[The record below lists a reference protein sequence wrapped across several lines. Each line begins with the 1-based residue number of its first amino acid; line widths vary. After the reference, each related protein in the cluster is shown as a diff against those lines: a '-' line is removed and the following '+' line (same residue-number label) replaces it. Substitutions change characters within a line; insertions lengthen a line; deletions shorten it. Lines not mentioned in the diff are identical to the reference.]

1 MKTQGPVRHSAGWA
15 KLRSDCRCLPEPSLE
30 ISMTLLLTAS
40 ANKADQTAEPLLI
53 SLCGSRDHSWQLCSE
68 GEYSCGS
75 SQQDDIR
82 LNISGIQAAH
92 CRLIYRGGQLQVR
105 RERGRIWV
113 HELPVAGEARICEGD
128 VVSLGGVALRF
139 EGVVTAWVR
148 SGRRIDLNP
157 APESLESATPIVQ
170 FIGNSGVPFSRRA
183 SLFAAQSP
191 KPATTE
197 ANSTLQHSAIGTEYS
212 NAAKPD
218 IEASLRRRE
227 QELQKSEAAISRI
240 LDELEQTRGKQRE
253 AQLQLDEQSAENR
266 LTADILQKKLAE
278 LNGEFAASRQAAE
291 LRRHELNELQTRLET
306 REQELAGLRQE
317 LSARQLE
324 LDNSYALYTA
334 SVTNLA
340 KRQREL
346 QSAEQQLA
354 QHRLAFDAR
363 ERELSQLQQQLNS
376 RQLELEN
383 SHSQFTASASEL
395 AKRQRELQS
404 AEQQL
409 AQHRSALDTRERELI
424 RLRQQL
430 TARQLELENSQSQL
444 TASAGELASRQHEL
458 QSGEQQ
464 LAQHRVALD
473 ARERELIQ
481 LQQQLTARQLELENS
496 QSQFTASA
504 GELASRQH
512 ELQAAE
518 EQLTQRR
525 LELDARDRE
534 LSRLQQELSN
544 RQLQVANSQSQ
555 FTASASELASR
566 QHELQAAE
574 EQLTQRRLE
583 LDARDRELSRLQQEL
598 SNRQLEVA
606 NSQSQFTASAGEL
619 ASRQHELQAAEEQLT
634 QRRLEL
640 DARDR
645 ELSRLQQE
653 LSNRQLEVANSQPQF
668 TASAGELASCQ
679 HALDAAE
686 QRLTQ
691 RRQQLESQEQELT
704 RLRQELAGL
713 RRELTTD
720 RQSQGVSL
728 AEVSTLQARL
738 ADAENGLRERESLIR
753 EMYARLAGRDFP
765 SSHGDDTSIQL
776 AKPAQVTSPT
786 PSCSRTPDDSSAC
799 SVVSNE
805 DAIVG
810 PAAAISAPATDVLPY
825 GEAPAE
831 DVITSDP
838 VVEPQQEL
846 SWQSPISPPIDRP
859 TVPMYL
865 PAGLLS
871 EDLMDLLEPEVPQR
885 SLVTPPCEM
894 TFQPNPSDQQ
904 TGPMMYLQ
912 DSSED
917 ERGGSDDENGTEL
930 VAALAPAEEAAR
942 SYVTQLVSSQATRR
956 SSTAQS
962 ADTGRS
968 SDSLY
973 ADRVVHQLR
982 HNREKPKPAT
992 PRPAVSY
999 IEQFLTGTRKLWE
1012 TDTEEVEE
1020 SAVAAQTLPVESTVV
1035 AGMSEPRQK
1044 VDVPRIRREME
1055 SFREV
1060 ASQAATQA
1068 VVTHSLKKS
1077 RGGLLPR
1084 AGLVSVFMVST
1095 VLLSRGPMQLG
1106 RVYPPVLWVNLV
1118 LLFLSALELARKM
1131 TQVMWMSFTAPR
1143 VVSHE
1148 ARLPVATAASGQ
1160 AAPLANP
1167 NEAPEQPL
1175 F

>member
-1 MKTQGPVRHSAGWA
+1 M
-15 KLRSDCRCLPEPSLE
+15 
-30 ISMTLLLTAS
+30 
-40 ANKADQTAEPLLI
+40 
-53 SLCGSRDHSWQLCSE
+53 
-68 GEYSCGS
+68 
-75 SQQDDIR
+75 
-82 LNISGIQAAH
+82 
-92 CRLIYRGGQLQVR
+92 
-105 RERGRIWV
+105 
-113 HELPVAGEARICEGD
+113 
-128 VVSLGGVALRF
+128 
-139 EGVVTAWVR
+139 
-148 SGRRIDLNP
+148 
-157 APESLESATPIVQ
+157 
-170 FIGNSGVPFSRRA
+170 
-183 SLFAAQSP
+183 
-191 KPATTE
+191 
-197 ANSTLQHSAIGTEYS
+197 
-212 NAAKPD
+212 
-218 IEASLRRRE
+218 
-227 QELQKSEAAISRI
+227 
-240 LDELEQTRGKQRE
+240 
-253 AQLQLDEQSAENR
+253 
-266 LTADILQKKLAE
+266 
-278 LNGEFAASRQAAE
+278 
-291 LRRHELNELQTRLET
+291 
-306 REQELAGLRQE
+306 
-317 LSARQLE
+317 
-324 LDNSYALYTA
+324 
-334 SVTNLA
+334 
-340 KRQREL
+340 
-346 QSAEQQLA
+346 
-354 QHRLAFDAR
+354 
-363 ERELSQLQQQLNS
+363 
-376 RQLELEN
+376 
-383 SHSQFTASASEL
+383 
-395 AKRQRELQS
+395 
-404 AEQQL
+404 
-409 AQHRSALDTRERELI
+409 
-424 RLRQQL
+424 
-430 TARQLELENSQSQL
+430 
-444 TASAGELASRQHEL
+444 
-458 QSGEQQ
+458 
-464 LAQHRVALD
+464 
-473 ARERELIQ
+473 
-481 LQQQLTARQLELENS
+481 
-496 QSQFTASA
+496 
-504 GELASRQH
+504 
-512 ELQAAE
+512 
-518 EQLTQRR
+518 
-525 LELDARDRE
+525 
-534 LSRLQQELSN
+534 
-544 RQLQVANSQSQ
+544 
-555 FTASASELASR
+555 
-566 QHELQAAE
+566 
-574 EQLTQRRLE
+574 
-583 LDARDRELSRLQQEL
+583 
-598 SNRQLEVA
+598 
-606 NSQSQFTASAGEL
+606 
-619 ASRQHELQAAEEQLT
+619 
-634 QRRLEL
+634 
-640 DARDR
+640 
-645 ELSRLQQE
+645 
-653 LSNRQLEVANSQPQF
+653 
-668 TASAGELASCQ
+668 
-679 HALDAAE
+679 
-686 QRLTQ
+686 
-691 RRQQLESQEQELT
+691 
-704 RLRQELAGL
+704 
-713 RRELTTD
+713 
-720 RQSQGVSL
+720 
-728 AEVSTLQARL
+728 

-776 AKPAQVTSPT
+776 VKPAQVTSPT

-999 IEQFLTGTRKLWE
+999 IEQFLTGKRKLWE